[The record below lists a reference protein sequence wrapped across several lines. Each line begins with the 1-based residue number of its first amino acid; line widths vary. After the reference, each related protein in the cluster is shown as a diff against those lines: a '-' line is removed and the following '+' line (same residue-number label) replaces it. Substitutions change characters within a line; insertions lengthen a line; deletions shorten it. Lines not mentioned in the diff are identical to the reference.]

1 MYIANINY
9 YLRNHSKYK
18 CKLISLMA
26 VYIAIEWWSQ
36 VMCFMI
42 HPKELVSKTNCSVSD
57 ETQIDFLQ
65 CSRVYGRNLL
75 KSKILFQWS
84 FVVIVVKTVI
94 HLVFFCFFFLF
105 VTDNWPN
112 VLSVWDIATHAL
124 SRMTFIW
131 RAENNYLNHG
141 PGIEIHDLNSL
152 TSHGKL
158 SESCDELFLVSTA
171 CGPHRRSLHVWQNTE
186 KCCDLTG
193 SCLSFHTRW

>member
-1 MYIANINY
+1 
-9 YLRNHSKYK
+9 
-18 CKLISLMA
+18 MA

-36 VMCFMI
+36 VMCFVI
-42 HPKELVSKTNCSVSD
+42 HPVLKNSRAKQTVVCLMKRRSIFYTVFTRLWSKPTQKQNSHSV
-57 ETQIDFLQ
+57 
-65 CSRVYGRNLL
+65 
-75 KSKILFQWS
+75 ILRCQL
-84 FVVIVVKTVI
+84 VIVVKTVI
-94 HLVFFCFFFLF
+94 HLCGFFFLF

-131 RAENNYLNHG
+131 RAENNHLNHG